1 MMRWVLFICCIQFYL
16 ENVYSQE
23 AGHNDIFQKAQSLFN
38 SKCITCHN
46 SEDLAA
52 GMSLESGMSYRSLVN
67 VASGEDPALKRIEPN
82 NPEASYLYRKIMRDP
97 VHLPFKEEGMPLD
110 DDKLSDE
117 EIGIIRE
124 WITSFPKYIWGE
136 SKTASSSAP
145 ESAATEF
152 LATQLIAL
160 PTTNVLGS
168 RTAEFRILHRF
179 ASINGGGHHTL
190 GSFFGLD
197 NGAITSINLSMGLN
211 RNTDVLIRRSGE
223 NKDIEMAVKYV
234 AFRQSE
240 TFPVSLGIYAGL
252 NWISR
257 ADIHARNRLSPLV
270 QVLAG
275 SKINEKLSVLVVPT
289 IVFRSNHQ
297 PVIIK
302 QIDDSTS
309 YRYRDTRTT
318 FAVGLGA
325 QYCFIKNAALT
336 GEYIPRI
343 SGYKG
348 NRFAG
353 DVRYNTWSLG
363 LAYKIRLHVFQVL
376 ISNNQSI
383 HTSQYVPGSPDK
395 AVAIGKWFEKGPS
408 LHFGFNIYRQ
418 FKW

>member
-1 MMRWVLFICCIQFYL
+1 MMRWLFFICSLQFYL
-16 ENVYSQE
+16 ENAYSQE

-52 GMSLESGMSYRSLVN
+52 GMSLEPGMSYRNLVN
-67 VASGEDPALKRIEPN
+67 VSSGEDPALKRIEPS
-82 NPEASYLYRKIMRDP
+82 NPEASYLYRKIMRDQAQ
-97 VHLPFKEEGMPLD
+97 LPYKEEGMPLD

-117 EIGIIRE
+117 EIGIIRD
-124 WITSFPKYIWGE
+124 WVNSFPKEIWGE
-136 SKTASSSAP
+136 SRPASSSAK
-145 ESAATEF
+145 SAATEF

-168 RTAEFRILHRF
+168 RTSEFRILHRF

-211 RNTDVLIRRSGE
+211 QNTDVLIRRSGE
-223 NKDIEMAVKYV
+223 NKDVELAVKYV
-234 AFRQSE
+234 PFRQSE
-240 TFPVSLGIYAGL
+240 NLPVSLGIYAGL

-257 ADIHARNRLSPLV
+257 SDVNARNRISPLI
-270 QVLAG
+270 QILA
-275 SKINEKLSVLVVPT
+275 SSRLNQKLSFLVVPT
-289 IVFRSNHQ
+289 LVFRSNHQ
-297 PVIIK
+297 REIIK
-302 QIDDSTS
+302 QINDSTF

-343 SGYKG
+343 SGYTG

-353 DVRYNTWSLG
+353 DARYNTWSLG